1 MEYRNELDK
10 MEKEIN
16 KITKELN
23 NNEELTLEDLKE
35 AISSMMIYAEE
46 LENLFQEYL
55 EPTEKYMSDFEYVST
70 LIKDVVEYSKDKI
83 ASIQLAVRVA

>member
-16 KITKELN
+16 EITKELN

-35 AISSMMIYAEE
+35 AISSMMDYAEE
-46 LENLFQEYL
+46 LENLFQDYL
-55 EPTEKYMSDFEYVST
+55 EPTEEYMSDFEYVST